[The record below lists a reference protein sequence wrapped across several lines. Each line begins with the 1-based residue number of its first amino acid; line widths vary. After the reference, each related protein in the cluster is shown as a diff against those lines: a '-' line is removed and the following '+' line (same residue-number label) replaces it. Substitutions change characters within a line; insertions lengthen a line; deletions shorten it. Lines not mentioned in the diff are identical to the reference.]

1 MKSVNFILAFLIV
14 TNIFGQSKDVVLSY
28 SLTLDKQISRKIIKE
43 NNDAVNNSGENN
55 RHSPLLAG
63 VLSFAVPGAGAVY
76 NKQYLKAAIYLGI
89 EVAAIAIG
97 VTYDKKGDDQTAFF
111 ESYANQHWSV
121 ERYAQWT
128 LTNAQKINPL
138 VDPNDYKVFGDN
150 GKVNWS
156 ELNRLEG
163 DLGGYYSHR
172 LAPYGDQQYYEMIG
186 KYTQFNVGWEEFG
199 DDPTKPFHYG
209 DPLTHQFRYY
219 SEQRGLAN
227 TYYNYAKWAV
237 ISIISN
243 HIISAFE
250 SAWATKQYNET
261 VKMNVSVDKF
271 NYGYFVE
278 YFPKF
283 NIQIQF

>member
-1 MKSVNFILAFLIV
+1 MKTAVIILVFSIISNIYGQTDKKLI
-14 TNIFGQSKDVVLSY
+14 SY
-28 SLTLDKQISRKIIKE
+28 SINLDNQISKQIIKKE
-43 NNDAVNNSGENN
+43 YSPESAGKNKKK
-55 RHSPLLAG
+55 HSPLLAG

-76 NKQYLKAAIYLGI
+76 NNQYLKAAIYLGV

-97 VTYDKKGDDQTAFF
+97 VIYDKKGDNQTEFF
-111 ESYANQHWSV
+111 QNYANQHWSV
-121 ERYAQWT
+121 KRYAQWT
-128 LTNAQKINPL
+128 LANAKRINPL
-138 VDPNDYKVFGDN
+138 VNPDEYNVFDN
-150 GKVNWS
+150 NGNVNWS

-186 KYTQFNVGWEEFG
+186 KYSQFNVGWEEFG
-199 DDPTKPFHYG
+199 DDPNKPYNYG
-209 DPLTHQFRYY
+209 DPLTEQFEYY

-227 TYYNYAKWAV
+227 TYYDYAKWAV
-237 ISIISN
+237 IAVISN

-250 SAWATKQYNET
+250 SAWATKHYNET
-261 VKMNVSVDKF
+261 VRMNVSVDKV

-283 NIQIQF
+283 NVEIQF